1 MATRK
6 VVEVSQESL
15 LNFHPQL
22 LLNMLTPIQAT
33 VVVAVAAIGVG
44 VPVVATT
51 KAATAVVV
59 VVSREGMIS
68 RARVKAV
75 KGGKTMLCQQLSSG

>member
-1 MATRK
+1 
-6 VVEVSQESL
+6 
-15 LNFHPQL
+15 
-22 LLNMLTPIQAT
+22 
-33 VVVAVAAIGVG
+33 
-44 VPVVATT
+44 VVATT